1 MVFIIFAAIIM
12 RYSRI
17 NLSYYLVCRYIIL
30 FNFVYLVVYIMTN
43 PQNKTIDRIDRNIL
57 VELQKNARLS
67 NVELSKRVGLSPTP
81 CLERVKRLEK
91 ENYIKGYQAILN
103 PEKLEAALLVLVEI
117 TLTKTSPDV
126 FNDFSAAVHELDVIQ
141 ECHLVSGD
149 FDFLLK
155 TRVADMA
162 AYRELLGDTL
172 LRLPS
177 VSESRTYVVMEE
189 VKSTNFIPI
198 KR

>member
-1 MVFIIFAAIIM
+1 LEI
-12 RYSRI
+12 Y
-17 NLSYYLVCRYIIL
+17 
-30 FNFVYLVVYIMTN
+30 VVSVSSV
-43 PQNKTIDRIDRNIL
+43 KKIDRIDKNIL
-57 VELQKNARLS
+57 VELQNNGRLS

-81 CLERVKRLEK
+81 CLERVKRLES
-91 ENYIKGYQAILN
+91 EGYITGYRATLN
-103 PEKLEAALLVLVEI
+103 PELLDAALLVFVEI

-126 FNDFSAAVHELDVIQ
+126 FSDFSKAVQDLEVIQ

-155 TRVADMA
+155 TRVKDMA

-172 LRLPS
+172 LRLPA

-189 VKSTNFIPI
+189 VKSTNVLPI

>member
-1 MVFIIFAAIIM
+1 MLK
-12 RYSRI
+12 
-17 NLSYYLVCRYIIL
+17 NLVSAEYCK
-30 FNFVYLVVYIMTN
+30 MTS
-43 PQNKTIDRIDRNIL
+43 PQNKSIDRIDRNIL

-103 PEKLEAALLVLVEI
+103 PQMLESALLVLVEI

-126 FNDFSAAVHELDVIQ
+126 FDDFSKAVHELDVIQ

-189 VKSTNFIPI
+189 VKSTNYLPI

>member
-1 MVFIIFAAIIM
+1 MSASVTKK
-12 RYSRI
+12 
-17 NLSYYLVCRYIIL
+17 L
-30 FNFVYLVVYIMTN
+30 
-43 PQNKTIDRIDRNIL
+43 DRIDRNIL
-57 VELQKNARLS
+57 IELQKDGRLS
-67 NVELSKRVGLSPTP
+67 NIELSKRVGLSATP
-81 CLERVKRLEK
+81 CLERVKRLEAD
-91 ENYIKGYQAILN
+91 NYILGYRATLN
-103 PEKLEAALLVLVEI
+103 PQKLEAALLVIVEI

-126 FNDFSAAVHELDVIQ
+126 FDDFSKAVQSLDVIQ

-172 LRLPS
+172 LRLPA

-189 VKSTNFIPI
+189 VKSSNILPI